1 MIYLFTGDD
10 TKNKFINYERFLK
23 SVSKDTEV
31 FSVNR
36 NNFSEGEIESFYS
49 GSGLFFTKCIVVF
62 SNILE
67 REDER
72 DFILKK
78 LELFASSSNSF
89 VFLEGKLNKPVLDAF
104 NKLQTKLNVKQKE
117 VNKDTVVVNIFELPK
132 AKKERFDNFLLANA
146 FANKD
151 KLNMWIYFR
160 QAVDLGVMME
170 ELTGVLFWKIKDIIL
185 KKNFSKYSE
194 AKLKDTANK
203 LAYLLPEARRE
214 GKDAE
219 VVFEQFLL
227 EVI

>member
-10 TKNKFINYERFLK
+10 TKNKFINYEKFLK
-23 SVSKDTEV
+23 SISKDTEV

-36 NNFSEGEIESFYS
+36 NNFSESEIESFYS
-49 GSGLFFTKCIVVF
+49 GAGLFFTKCVVAL
-62 SNILE
+62 SNILD

-78 LELFASSSNSF
+78 LELFAQSPNTF
-89 VFLEGKLNKPVLDAF
+89 IFLEGKLNKPVVDAF
-104 NKLQTKLNVKQKE
+104 KKIKGE
-117 VNKDTVVVNIFELPK
+117 VVVNIFELPK

-160 QAVDLGVMME
+160 QAMDKGVMME
-170 ELTGVLFWKIKDIIL
+170 ELTGVLFWKIKDMIL

-203 LAYLLPEARRE
+203 LSYLLPEARRE